1 MVQDGPPEQ
10 SPPPV
15 RRSRLSRRL
24 IALFVVVVVLAS
36 GYLVAAHLTSD
47 LYALAPGSAT
57 PVAGAISVKGPAK
70 TYTHAGQIFYVT
82 VSLRTVDPVGYVL
95 DELDHNVQVVHQKAL
110 VGTSKPSQL
119 NQVDAVQMQTST
131 QTAVI
136 VALRRLGY
144 TVDLQNL
151 GALVTDVT
159 AKSPADGHLAPGDVI
174 TAIDGTPTP
183 TGTVLVTAIHSHQ
196 PGDEVKLTV
205 QPESGPTRT
214 ETITLGNFPP
224 LPAGQATPT
233 YGFVGIT
240 TSTKQRA
247 NLPINAT
254 IDPGNVGGPSAGLAF
269 TLGLINTLSSG
280 DLTGGKKIAVTGT
293 IGADGAVGPVGGVP
307 QKTVAVRRSGAVA
320 FLVPP
325 DEYKDALSKAGPKL
339 KIIKVSTLDEALNAL
354 ASLGGD
360 VGAIPPPPASST
372 TTAPAA

>member
-10 SPPPV
+10 SSPPV
-15 RRSRLSRRL
+15 RRSWFSRRL
-24 IALFVVVVVLAS
+24 IALFVVVAVLAS

-57 PVAGAISVKGPAK
+57 PVAGAISFKGSAK
-70 TYTHAGQIFYVT
+70 TYTHAGEIFYVT

-95 DELDHNVQVVHQKAL
+95 DQLDHNVQVVHEKAL

-131 QTAVI
+131 QTAAI

-144 TVDLQNL
+144 SVELQNL
-151 GALVTDVT
+151 GALVMEVT
-159 AKSPADGHLAPGDVI
+159 AKSPADGHLVPGDVL
-174 TAIDGTPTP
+174 TAIDATPTP
-183 TGTVLVTAIHSHQ
+183 TGTALVTAIHGHH

-205 QPESGPTRT
+205 QPESGPIRT
-214 ETITLGNFPP
+214 ETITLGQFPP
-224 LPAGQATPT
+224 QTQGPTPT

-240 TSTKQRA
+240 TGTKQRA

-293 IGADGAVGPVGGVP
+293 IAADGSVGAVGGVP

-325 DEYKDALSKAGPKL
+325 DEYKNALSKAGPKL

-360 VGAIPPPPASST
+360 VSAIPPPPASTT